1 MRASTSAIV
10 ARNETWTDGSASEPY
25 EAGWAAEAIVFIRA
39 LTPPDGEAGIA
50 VIEIS
55 PDGMRWVAEGSRL
68 PMPSRE
74 DEVTAARV
82 SHFGTW
88 LRVRA
93 EMPAGSA
100 CRVLVTLHLK
110 S

>member
-1 MRASTSAIV
+1 MRTSASAIV

-25 EAGWAAEAIVFIRA
+25 EAGWAGEAIVFIRA
-39 LTPPDGEAGIA
+39 LTSPQGSAGVAI
-50 VIEIS
+50 IEIS
-55 PDGMRWVAEGSRL
+55 LDGMRWVEEGSRF

-74 DEVTAARV
+74 DAVTCARV

-93 EMPAGSA
+93 EMPTGSS